1 MLNPLDHPLTQA
13 VLAAGTVLALA
24 SPTLWP
30 RERDDFPLSP
40 YAMFST
46 RQDDTTSVTHVVAVY
61 EDGRDVPL
69 APRFLGTDEVL
80 QAKVTLMRVLKRG
93 KREQMELCW
102 NLAKKVAAD
111 DELSGAFAVEM
122 RTVTYRT
129 MDYFV
134 DPKAALLKKNVH
146 AHCRV
151 ER

>member
-1 MLNPLDHPLTQA
+1 
-13 VLAAGTVLALA
+13 VLALA

-30 RERDDFPLSP
+30 KERDDFPLSP

-46 RQDDTTSVTHVVAVY
+46 RQDDTTTVTHVVAVY
-61 EDGRDVPL
+61 EDGREIPL

-102 NLAKKVAAD
+102 DLAKKVAAD
-111 DELSGAFAVEM
+111 RDLSGAFAVEM

-151 ER
+151 DR

>member
-1 MLNPLDHPLTQA
+1 MNPLDHPLAQA
-13 VLAAGTVLALA
+13 ALALGTVIALA

-30 RERDDFPLSP
+30 KERDDFPLSP

-46 RQDDTTSVTHVVAVY
+46 KQDDTTSVTHVIAVF
-61 EDGRDVPL
+61 EDGREVPL

-102 NLAKKVAAD
+102 GLAKKVAAD
-111 DELSGAFAVEM
+111 QELSGAFAVEL

-129 MDYFV
+129 MAYFV
-134 DPKAALLKKNVH
+134 DPKGALLKKNVH

>member
-1 MLNPLDHPLTQA
+1 MLNPLDHPLIQA
-13 VLAAGTVLALA
+13 ALAAGTVLALA

-30 RERDDFPLSP
+30 KERDDFPLSP

-46 RQDDTTSVTHVVAVY
+46 RQDDTTTVTHAVAVY

-102 NLAKKVAAD
+102 DLAKKVAAD
-111 DELSGAFAVEM
+111 AELSGALAVEM

>member
-1 MLNPLDHPLTQA
+1 MFLLDHPVTQ
-13 VLAAGTVLALA
+13 VSLAAATLLALA
-24 SPTLWP
+24 SPTIWP
-30 RERDDFPLSP
+30 KERDDFPLSP
-40 YAMFST
+40 YAMFSS
-46 RQDDTTSVTHVVAVY
+46 RQDDTTRVTHVVAIL
-61 EDGRDVPL
+61 EDGREVPL

-93 KREQMELCW
+93 KREQVDLCEE
-102 NLAKKVAAD
+102 LAKKVAVD
-111 DELSGAFAVEM
+111 PDLGGAVAVEM

-146 AHCRV
+146 ARCKV